1 MKLQRGVTLI
11 ELMIALALSV
21 MLLMG
26 ITKIFSL
33 GKQTLM
39 SAESQMQHEEA
50 GRLGLSYI
58 RQAIRNAHY
67 VPFDDNNVPIELSQL
82 PGFPHEQADCEDK
95 DLNPN
100 YCNTLNQ
107 DANDSLTVSYIYQ
120 NDEEQFSCTQEFNNN
135 KPIRI
140 AVSFFVNSDEDVL
153 KCQAYYYNQSTNGYV
168 AKGKEVELVKNIIGL
183 KLAYYYEDGVNISL
197 INTSNTD
204 RPAGMAVDTRW
215 EKIKGVKI
223 GVVVTSSDRGLDPS
237 ASVNVFGNRLSDDS
251 DKFNIPAPY
260 LRKVNK
266 VYTTTVQAINYGA
279 KRL

>member
-1 MKLQRGVTLI
+1 MKFQRGVTLI

-39 SAESQMQHEEA
+39 SAEGQMQHEEA

-82 PGFPHEQADCEDK
+82 PGFPHNQADCEDK

-100 YCNTLNQ
+100 HCNTLNQ

-120 NDEEQFSCTQEFNNN
+120 NEEQFSCAQEFRNTD
-135 KPIRI
+135 PIRI
-140 AVSFFVNSDEDVL
+140 AVSFFIDSDEDVL
-153 KCQAYYYNQSTNGYV
+153 KCKAYYYDQSINGYV
-168 AKGKEVELVKNIIGL
+168 ARGNTVELVKNIIGL
-183 KLAYYYEDGVNISL
+183 KLAYYYEDGVNTGL
-197 INTSNTD
+197 INTINKDS
-204 RPAGMAVDTRW
+204 PAGMAVDTRW
-215 EKIKGVKI
+215 EKINGVKI
-223 GVVVTSSDRGLDPS
+223 GVVVTSSDRGLNPS
-237 ASVNVFGNRLSDDS
+237 ASVNVFGNRLADDS
-251 DKFNIPAPY
+251 DKFNIPDRY
-260 LRKVNK
+260 NNKVNK
-266 VYTTTVQAINYGA
+266 VYITTVQAINYGA